1 LHIITGL
8 QQRSVNMSIQDPIT
22 IWKLI
27 RKMKILIS
35 ANEVKLALD
44 AVGELSSR
52 IELGKTC
59 TPTV

>member
-1 LHIITGL
+1 
-8 QQRSVNMSIQDPIT
+8 
-22 IWKLI
+22 
-27 RKMKILIS
+27 MKILIS